1 MPPIYRCAVIG
12 TSRMGAFIDNEI
24 PLVEVSPNDARL
36 TEGPVSTLGTPMALF
51 SAKTLPMGHSGAYTA
66 CNRTQLVAGCDL
78 RQDVLDQWGPTYGVG
93 TNHLYTDYKEMLD
106 KENLDIVSVCTQPEH
121 RAEIVAY
128 AAAHGVKA
136 VYAEKAFA
144 ASIAQAD
151 MAIAACRQ
159 NGVFLNLG
167 TNRRYDVGFDAA
179 YKKIWSGDIGK
190 LKTIIVHSTSSLFN
204 GASHSLDA
212 VNRLNG
218 DAKPVWCTCHL
229 EDGDQTIEQLDGSIV
244 PVIDVNEMG
253 ENILRADV
261 QGHGMIRF
269 ENGATAYMLN
279 SGQCALDPQTANVL
293 ESDLIQCACT

>member
-1 MPPIYRCAVIG
+1 MTFG
-12 TSRMGAFIDNEI
+12 LLDS
-24 PLVEVSPNDARL
+24 
-36 TEGPVSTLGTPMALF
+36 ST
-51 SAKTLPMGHSGAYTA
+51 
-66 CNRTQLVAGCDL
+66 
-78 RQDVLDQWGPTYGVG
+78 
-93 TNHLYTDYKEMLD
+93 
-106 KENLDIVSVCTQPEH
+106 
-121 RAEIVAY
+121 
-128 AAAHGVKA
+128 
-136 VYAEKAFA
+136 FA

-179 YKKIWSGDIGK
+179 YEKIWSGDIGK

-244 PVIDVNEMG
+244 PVIDVNG
-253 ENILRADV
+253 FVLRAATELCC
-261 QGHGMIRF
+261 RS
-269 ENGATAYMLN
+269 GAMLFFRRKTLVASMN
-279 SGQCALDPQTANVL
+279 AVSKTKKMP
-293 ESDLIQCACT
+293 